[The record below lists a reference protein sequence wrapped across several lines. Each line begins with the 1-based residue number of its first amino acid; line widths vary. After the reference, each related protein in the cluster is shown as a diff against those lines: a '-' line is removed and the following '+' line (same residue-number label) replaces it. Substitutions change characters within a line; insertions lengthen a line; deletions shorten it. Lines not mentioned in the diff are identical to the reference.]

1 MFARVG
7 ARVGLDPSLMASPTS
22 EDKAPP
28 VVAEAQPGITQP
40 AVAAPAVAQPAVVA
54 QPAGVGPQQV
64 ATAQMAN
71 VVIPAGVSPG
81 QQFTVLVNGQNML
94 VTAPSG
100 AVPGQTIQIKI
111 QGVPQLQVQCPP
123 PAMRAQP
130 VQTANVV
137 IPAGVSPG
145 QQFMVMVNGQNLL
158 VTAPSG
164 AVPGQT
170 IQVQFQGAPIPM
182 GAGLAHEVNA
192 VTQQAMG
199 VWNRVWYGPGY
210 G

>member
-1 MFARVG
+1 
-7 ARVGLDPSLMASPTS
+7 MASPTS
-22 EDKAPP
+22 EEKAPP
-28 VVAEAQPGITQP
+28 VVAEAQPGPQP
-40 AVAAPAVAQPAVVA
+40 AVAAPAVAQPTVAA

-81 QQFTVLVNGQNML
+81 QQFTVMVNGQNML

-100 AVPGQTIQIKI
+100 AVPGQTIQINI
-111 QGVPQLQVQCPP
+111 EGVPAGFGPQQV
-123 PAMRAQP
+123 AT

-137 IPAGVSPG
+137 IPAGVSPAG
-145 QQFMVMVNGQNLL
+145 QQFMVMVNGQNML
-158 VTAPSG
+158 VTAPAG

-170 IQVQFQGAPIPM
+170 IQVQFQGAPRVPV

-192 VTQQAMG
+192 ATQQAMG